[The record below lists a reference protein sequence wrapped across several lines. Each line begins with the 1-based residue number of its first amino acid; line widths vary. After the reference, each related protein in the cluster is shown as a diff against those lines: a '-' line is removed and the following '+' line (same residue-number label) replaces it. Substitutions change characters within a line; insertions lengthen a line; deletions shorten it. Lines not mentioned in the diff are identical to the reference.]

1 MRKFL
6 LGIVFFFGMAGM
18 VSAGSG
24 DFLVRGTNGGVVSW
38 KKALESPVILVA
50 VKPRR
55 SGRGY
60 KAMVF
65 ANKV

>member
-1 MRKFL
+1 
-6 LGIVFFFGMAGM
+6 MAGM